1 MTLNFMHKDN
11 KKFILTDFV
20 SLRTLQRLQDNL
32 ANALGISLVIV
43 DVHSREYITKRS
55 NETMFCSKMKKFV
68 PFLNGCDTDGIK
80 CVDKCVSFNKP
91 FIYKC
96 HADLYGFGVPIMVSG
111 QLSAYFKGGQV
122 RLSNPDIARC
132 KELAD
137 KYKVDFDELLEMY
150 LSVPLF
156 TEDKLNATTE
166 LLSVIANTVSNLAF
180 SGQLVKTQST
190 EVVHLND
197 LLEKEV
203 MRKTEEL
210 RLSEQKYRNIFENAL
225 DIIYTIDKNGVFTHI
240 NEIIHDVL
248 GYEKNEVLGKH
259 FSEFVSPEDL
269 KTVSDSFIELKRHK
283 RTSTKGL
290 KFRIKSKSGES
301 TYFELNS
308 TASYDA
314 DLDLESITGFLHNVD
329 QSLKA
334 EAKLE
339 AVKEKYKELFDSM
352 KMGVYMTDENGR
364 IKAFNKAALNML
376 GYFDFEEV
384 SDMSILSLYVNPLD
398 RKSFLSELPE
408 KGFLEDYIVNLKK
421 KDGTPVYVSVT
432 ANELKDRSGKVKGV
446 EGVFRDVTK
455 RVNLEREIEL
465 MKQYLENLIA
475 SAGCGIAGIDKDRK
489 IFLWNKGAEE
499 LFGYKSSDVIGRD
512 LFAIIPRDLRT
523 HRPDLFRRVS
533 RGEVVSGIEIQS
545 NNTPDGKAININVTI
560 SPIKDANGNVIGASA
575 IAGKNENV

>member
-1 MTLNFMHKDN
+1 MQKDN

-32 ANALGISLVIV
+32 ANALGISLVII
-43 DVHSREYITKRS
+43 DVYSRECITKRS
-55 NETMFCSKMKKFV
+55 NETSFCSKMKKFA
-68 PFLNGCDTDGIK
+68 PFLNGCDTDSIK
-80 CVDKCVSFNKP
+80 SIDKCVSFGKP

-122 RLSNPDIARC
+122 RLSNPDIAKC

-137 KYKVDFDELLEMY
+137 RYCVDFDQLLEMY

-180 SGQLVKTQST
+180 SGQLVKTQAT

-210 RLSEQKYRNIFENAL
+210 RLSEQKYKHIFENAI
-225 DIIYTIDKNGVFTHI
+225 DIIYTIDKNGVFTQI
-240 NEIIHDVL
+240 NDIVSDVL
-248 GYEKNEVLGKH
+248 GYEKNEILGKH
-259 FSEFVSPEDL
+259 FSSFVFDEDFKKVEDSFMDL
-269 KTVSDSFIELKRHK
+269 KRRRRV
-283 RTSTKGL
+283 STKGL
-290 KFRIKSKSGES
+290 KFRVKSKSGGP

-308 TASYDA
+308 IATYDN
-314 DLDLESITGFLHNVD
+314 DSDLESITGFLHNID
-329 QSLKA
+329 QTLKA

-352 KMGVYMTDENGR
+352 RMGVYMTDADGR
-364 IKAFNKAALNML
+364 IKALNKAGLSMF
-376 GYFDFEEV
+376 GYTSFDEV
-384 SDMSILSLYVNPLD
+384 SDMSILSLYMNPLD
-398 RKSFLSELPE
+398 RKQFLKDLSK

-421 KDGTPVYVSVT
+421 KDGTQMYVSVT
-432 ANELKDRSGKVKGV
+432 ANELKDQDGKIKGV
-446 EGVFRDVTK
+446 EGVLRDITH
-455 RVNLEREIEL
+455 RVNLEREVEL
-465 MKQYLENLIA
+465 MRQYSENLIA
-475 SAGCGIAGIDKDRK
+475 SAGCGIVGVDKEQK
-489 IFLWNKGAEE
+489 IFLWNKGAED
-499 LFGYKSSDVIGRD
+499 LFGYKSSDVLGRD
-512 LFAIIPRDLRT
+512 LFAIIPRDFRT

-533 RGEVVSGIEIQS
+533 RGEVITGIEMRN
-545 NNTPDGKAININVTI
+545 NNTNINLTI
-560 SPIKDANGNVIGASA
+560 SPIKDVNGNVIGASA